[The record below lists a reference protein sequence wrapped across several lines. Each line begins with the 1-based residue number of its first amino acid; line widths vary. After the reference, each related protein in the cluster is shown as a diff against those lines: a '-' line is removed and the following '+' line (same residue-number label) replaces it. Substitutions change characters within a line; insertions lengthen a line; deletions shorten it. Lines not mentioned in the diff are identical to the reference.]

1 MEEKNNSIELS
12 PEQRKAQFKRLL
24 RPYLFR
30 FGIVL
35 GISILLTIA
44 FNELAFSFQREA
56 FDRPPET
63 IVLEIPEGT
72 MKDVALGEA
81 PPGIPS
87 DLTFVVGDTLEV
99 VNKDSESHRLGPL
112 FIPADS
118 VARMTFEEPTEV
130 SYSCSFRPNNYLGI
144 EVRQTTNMN
153 TRILGLFLAAP
164 TTATLFFLYSLI
176 IFPVKPQSKMA
187 VV

>member
-1 MEEKNNSIELS
+1 MDETNNSFELT
-12 PEQRKAQFKRLL
+12 PEQRKAQFKKTL

-35 GISILLTIA
+35 LISIFLTLV
-44 FNELAFSFQREA
+44 FNELAFLFQKEA

-63 IVLEIPEGT
+63 IVLNIPEGT
-72 MKDVALGEA
+72 MDQVALGEA

-99 VNKDSESHRLGPL
+99 VNKDSASHRLGPL

-118 VARMTFEEPTEV
+118 VARITFETPTEI
-130 SYSCSFRPNNYLGI
+130 SYACSFRPNNYLGI
-144 EVRQTTNMN
+144 EVRQATNTN
-153 TRILGLFLAAP
+153 TRVVGLFLAAP
-164 TTATLFFLYSLI
+164 TTATLFFLYSLLV
-176 IFPVKPQSKMA
+176 FPVKRKVA